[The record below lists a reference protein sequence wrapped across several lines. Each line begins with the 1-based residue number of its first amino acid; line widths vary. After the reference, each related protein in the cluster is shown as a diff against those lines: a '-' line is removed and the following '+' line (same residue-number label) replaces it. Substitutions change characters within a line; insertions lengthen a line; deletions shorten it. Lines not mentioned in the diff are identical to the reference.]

1 MSESLLSMLKTMYGP
16 DASFRDGQQEAIEIV
31 ISGKRALVVQRTGW
45 GKSTVYFIATKV
57 LRDKGYGPTILI
69 SPLLSL
75 MRNQI
80 ESANKLGVKAL
91 AIHSGNDDEWD
102 SVKDDIRNDQC
113 DLLLISPE
121 RLGNY
126 TFINEVLPTLQG
138 GIGMFVV
145 DEAHCISDWGHD
157 FRPDYKRIVNIVRAL
172 PTTVPL
178 LATTATANDRVVE
191 DVQHQLG
198 DSLHILRG
206 PLGRESLKLQVIE
219 LKSQSERLAWLLR
232 ALNDIEGSGIIYCLT
247 IADCERVARWL
258 QLNGVNALS
267 YHGQV
272 GADTDNSNEER
283 TRREQLL
290 LNNQVKALVSTIALG
305 MGYDKPDLSFVI
317 HYQRPGSLVSY
328 YQQIGRAGRALDTA
342 QVVLLCGAEDDEIQ
356 EFFIT
361 SAFPTSRAVAMVLE
375 QIENAENGLTR
386 DELLQ
391 RMNCSL
397 GTLEKCLKVLT
408 IEQALSKEKS
418 RYYRTPVA
426 WILSTELS
434 DKVTAMRRS
443 ELKEMKAFTM
453 TDECYMEF
461 ISKSLDDPYAE
472 PCGKCTNCTG
482 KAAFE
487 YALKPTEIQKAEQYL
502 KHDSLNIQIKKRWPA
517 NIVSLGQKNI
527 PLAERVDGGQILSVY
542 GDAGWGRIV
551 KLGKYQDRRFSDE
564 LVEASYE
571 LIAGWGNGDSFDC
584 ITYVPSLKHPELVP
598 DFARRLADRMGI
610 PCVDAI
616 VKTMDTQPQKSFENS
631 FQQCRNAYN
640 SFRIAEQVAGK
651 NVLLVDDMVDS
662 GWTITVCGFLLK
674 QAEAA
679 SVYAYAL
686 ASSSKAGE

>member
-1 MSESLLSMLKTMYGP
+1 MSDVLLGMLKKMYGEN
-16 DASFRDGQQEAIEIV
+16 AEFRTDQREAIETV
-31 ISGKRALVVQRTGW
+31 VSGKRVLVVQRTGW

-57 LRDKGYGPTILI
+57 LREKGYGPTILI

-91 AIHSGNDDEWD
+91 TIHSGNDEEWD
-102 SVKDDIRNDQC
+102 SVKDDIRNNQC

-121 RLGNY
+121 RLGND

-157 FRPDYKRIVNIVRAL
+157 FRPDYKRIVNIVKAL
-172 PTTVPL
+172 PATVPL

-191 DVQHQLG
+191 DVRHQLG

-272 GADTDNSNEER
+272 GADTDNSNYER

-397 GTLEKCLKVLT
+397 GTLDKCLKLLT

-418 RYYRTPVA
+418 RYYRTPIV
-426 WILSTELS
+426 WTSSTELS

-482 KAAFE
+482 EAALE
-487 YALKPTEIQKAEQYL
+487 YALRPSEIQKAEQYL
-502 KHDSLNIQIKKRWPA
+502 KHDSLNIPIRKQWPA
-517 NIVSLGQKNI
+517 SIVAPNRKSI
-527 PLAERVDGGQILSVY
+527 PAAEQIDGGQILSVY
-542 GDAGWGRIV
+542 GDAGWGCIV
-551 KLGKYQDRRFSDE
+551 KQGKYQDRRFSDE

-571 LIAGWGNGDSFDC
+571 LIAGWENGDSFDC
-584 ITYVPSLKHPELVP
+584 IAYVPSLKHPELVP

-610 PCVDAI
+610 PCLDAI

-640 SFRIAEQVAGK
+640 SFRIAEPVVGK

-662 GWTITVCGFLLK
+662 GWTITVCSVLLK
-674 QAEAA
+674 QAGAA